1 MHARRDLLTVDLCGL
16 KAPLL
21 ARARHQGVSASQLV
35 RDALSPVLRSDAKRV
50 AAPSSG
56 PRVRVSLRMSHEDAI
71 ELRDRVVATGV
82 GLGQY
87 VVELMRASGDLPP
100 RHERSARIAALVQ
113 SNAELAVLTTEVA
126 HLVTLLSKGSVRA
139 ALEYRQTLSTL
150 DADVRLHLSRSALV
164 LGGHGKTR

>member
-1 MHARRDLLTVDLCGL
+1 
-16 KAPLL
+16 
-21 ARARHQGVSASQLV
+21 
-35 RDALSPVLRSDAKRV
+35 
-50 AAPSSG
+50 
-56 PRVRVSLRMSHEDAI
+56 MSHEDAI